1 MKKNISQKNI
11 ELIKQFILNTEN
23 FWEDHKIINLDYKHR
38 KILKTFNKKYKD
50 NLELFSKQ
58 IINWEEQTDQGHP
71 YQINLKSIKYYGF
84 TKNILDGL
92 KYIYQIIS
100 KKNYD
105 RNSFIDDI
113 EIIKLKKGVNFFNKI
128 DISSRPDKPPIYFF
142 KENFE
147 TNNRWNRYVYLASRI
162 INSKLLNSKS
172 KNWLDIGSY
181 FGGLQSIL
189 KKDLK
194 NQNFYLLDFNH
205 QLCRSYVYLKQIY
218 PDSNHILPKH
228 IHKKNKT
235 LTNSFTYVPIGNFKK
250 LKNIKFDLVTNFF
263 SFGEMSRFYFDYY
276 MKSKIINNAK
286 ILYLVNRFVSSP
298 WFEPTYMNDLNFMD
312 YENSN
317 FNTKFI
323 DVFPIHHYQNI
334 KRELFGR
341 TNYRPISSPYFEK
354 IMVNKKNLF

>member
-58 IINWEEQTDQGHP
+58 IINWEGQTDQGHP

-128 DISSRPDKPPIYFF
+128 DISSRPDKPPIYFS

-194 NQNFYLLDFNH
+194 NPQIILSEDDRKNIESAVFDLQNLTLPQNFSQNLNEQRELINQGQK
-205 QLCRSYVYLKQIY
+205 QL
-218 PDSNHILPKH
+218 
-228 IHKKNKT
+228 
-235 LTNSFTYVPIGNFKK
+235 
-250 LKNIKFDLVTNFF
+250 
-263 SFGEMSRFYFDYY
+263 
-276 MKSKIINNAK
+276 AK
-286 ILYLVNRFVSSP
+286 IAENLILQKVNAVLSKKISGK
-298 WFEPTYMNDLNFMD
+298 NVD
-312 YENSN
+312 
-317 FNTKFI
+317 
-323 DVFPIHHYQNI
+323 
-334 KRELFGR
+334 EL
-341 TNYRPISSPYFEK
+341 
-354 IMVNKKNLF
+354 